1 MAEGKEKDSLI
12 LTLLIS
18 VQPSLQVGA
27 SPINSVGVVF
37 YFLNIFLTQ
46 EQEVRNQ
53 NTNMKDAALKGA
65 CTLFVD
71 MYIGFIF

>member
-1 MAEGKEKDSLI
+1 MAEGREKDSSI
-12 LTLLIS
+12 LTPLTP
-18 VQPSLQVGA
+18 VQPSLRVGA
-27 SPINSVGVVF
+27 SPINSFGVVI
-37 YFLNIFLTQ
+37 YLLSISVTQ

-53 NTNMKDAALKGA
+53 NTNVKDKVLKGT